1 MNTLKLII
9 AFLIFTAFI
18 GIASADN
25 YYYMQSVSANTMY
38 KFTVAS
44 ARSDCRDVKFMDQ
57 FGNTITP
64 SWAVLNG
71 CANGQA
77 TLTVMFPNSIPKL
90 IIQSNNANNAWIS
103 YVATGYANV
112 YSVSISANRLTALNV
127 ATARSD
133 GNDVR
138 IYNSNWQLV
147 TPTFW
152 KSASSSR
159 IGIPVAVLS
168 TGGTYYIL
176 SGNPNDAGYSQ
187 SSAIITTSTSNQQIY
202 QTHGISFSTSG
213 TGQFKLYNTNG
224 QYWNFYIYLSGNY
237 YLAHPAG
244 TIELVNGGTP
254 YTVSGTW
261 TGNTL
266 SYSITC
272 YAFVCDDSLCYA
284 QWITQSYS
292 ASGVAITTY
301 VYFNSSQSSTITALY
316 DSPSLT
322 APTTPTIYQLT
333 AFPDTTPPTI
343 TNIVITVTFTS
354 ATVSATLSDNNYL
367 ASYEI
372 RINDNLAVSKTT
384 SLVSS
389 LNISENVAPSYFSK
403 DVNTITITAKD
414 IFDNQGQN
422 STNFQRVYALTL
434 VIFHTDLNT
443 TWNTAWYAGNFSYLV
458 LKNPAQNQIIDLK
471 AQNLSQ
477 VNINLKAG
485 ESAVLEFRY
494 ANYATTFVN
503 EFEPFV
509 ADMLNTTVIRV
520 ALPPPQTLFQVV
532 AYSSGSQRVA
542 FIDPTSRAVGAV
554 GTTKYQYDQ
563 YKAFGAWLKPG
574 AWNVY
579 TIVNG
584 VPTFLIPVNPQTAS
598 AISLDALIASVS
610 VPQVGFFSASIS
622 CRPVNASG
630 SIFEI
635 TFASQKAGALLVLVK
650 ENGITKYSAN
660 ASGDKLVVVMDASQ
674 AGFTSDRA
682 DIEGYVDGALKARA
696 SCYLKGIGGSYYLP
710 EGIAIALALGTI
722 FFSFTAVGFFTMF
735 RIMLPFASLAALY
748 ITSATEATPAVR
760 FVQIISL
767 IMFVIS
773 ILFIIKWRD

>member
-1 MNTLKLII
+1 VNALKPII

-18 GIASADN
+18 AVASADN
-25 YYYMQSVSANTMY
+25 YYYVQSVSANTMY

-71 CANGQA
+71 CADGQA
-77 TLTVMFPNSIPKL
+77 TLTVVFPTSVSKL

-112 YSVSISANRLTALNV
+112 YSVSISANRLTALSV
-127 ATARSD
+127 ATVKSD

-138 IYNSNWQLV
+138 IYTTSWQLV

-152 KSASSSR
+152 KSGSTS
-159 IGIPVAVLS
+159 GINVPVAVLS
-168 TGGTYYIL
+168 SSGTYYIL
-176 SGNPNDAGYSQ
+176 SGNPNDLGYSQ
-187 SSAIITTSTSNQQIY
+187 SSAIITTSTSDQQIY

-213 TGQFKLYNTNG
+213 TGQFRLYNTNG
-224 QYWNFYIYLSGNY
+224 QYWEFRYYQSGSYYYI
-237 YLAHPAG
+237 AHPAG
-244 TIELVNGGTP
+244 TITLAENYP
-254 YTVSGTW
+254 YYASGTW
-261 TGNTL
+261 IGNQL
-266 SYSITC
+266 HYSITYKTSY
-272 YAFVCDDSLCYA
+272 YAPWTTDYF
-284 QWITQSYS
+284 S
-292 ASGVAITTY
+292 ASGVSTTTY
-301 VYFNSSQSSTITALY
+301 VYFNSTQSSTITALT

-322 APTTPTIYQLT
+322 APTTPAIYQLT

-354 ATVSATLSDNNYL
+354 ATVSATISDNNYL

-372 RINDNLAVSKTT
+372 RINDNLVVSKTT
-384 SLVSS
+384 SPVSS
-389 LNISENVAPSYFSK
+389 LNINESVSPGYFSK
-403 DVNTITITAKD
+403 DVNVVTITAKD

-422 STNFQRVYALTL
+422 STNFQRVYALTF
-434 VIFHTDLNT
+434 VIFHTDLNITWDT
-443 TWNTAWYAGNFSYLV
+443 TWYASNFSYLV

-471 AQNLSQ
+471 AQNLNQ
-477 VNINLKAG
+477 VNVNLKAG

-503 EFEPFV
+503 EFEPFI
-509 ADMLNTTVIRV
+509 ADILNTTVIRV

-532 AYSSGSQRVA
+532 AYSAGSQRVA
-542 FIDPTSRAVGAV
+542 FIDPTSQAVGAV
-554 GTTKYQYDQ
+554 GTTKYQYEQ

-598 AISLDALIASVS
+598 AISMDTLIASVS

-622 CRPVNASG
+622 CRPINASG

-635 TFASQKAGALLVLVK
+635 TFASQKSGALLLLVK
-650 ENGITKYSAN
+650 ENGVTKYSAN
-660 ASGDKLVVVMDASQ
+660 ASGDKLVVVMDMTQ

-682 DIEGYVDGALKARA
+682 DIEGYVDGSLKAKA
-696 SCYLKGIGGSYYLP
+696 SCYLKGFGGSYYLP
-710 EGIAIALALGTI
+710 EGIAVALALGTI

-748 ITSATEATPAVR
+748 ITSVAEATPSIR

>member
-1 MNTLKLII
+1 MNALKLII

-18 GIASADN
+18 SIASADN
-25 YYYMQSVSANTMY
+25 YYYVQSVSANTMY

-133 GNDVR
+133 GNDVQ

-152 KSASSSR
+152 KSASSSG

-187 SSAIITTSTSNQQIY
+187 SSAIITTSTSDQQIY
-202 QTHGISFSTSG
+202 QTHGISFSTGPG
-213 TGQFKLYNTNG
+213 TG
-224 QYWNFYIYLSGNY
+224 NFYLCNNTGSCWTFTVTHTSSAGWVVY
-237 YLAHPAG
+237 HPAG
-244 TIELVNGGTP
+244 STIIGSYYRAT
-254 YTVSGTW
+254 GTW

-266 SYSITC
+266 NYGISFTDNGYFT
-272 YAFVCDDSLCYA
+272 Y
-284 QWITQSYS
+284 YS
-292 ASGVAITTY
+292 ASGITITTY

-322 APTTPTIYQLT
+322 APTSPTIYQLT

-384 SLVSS
+384 SPVSS

-422 STNFQRVYALTL
+422 STNFQRVYALTF

-443 TWNTAWYAGNFSYLV
+443 TWDTAWYAGNFSYLV

-471 AQNLSQ
+471 AQNLNQ
-477 VNINLKAG
+477 VNVNLRAG
-485 ESAVLEFRY
+485 ESAILEFRY

-610 VPQVGFFSASIS
+610 MPQVGFFSASIS
-622 CRPVNASG
+622 CRPINASG

-660 ASGDKLVVVMDASQ
+660 ASGDKLVVVMDATQ
-674 AGFTSDRA
+674 AGFTSDHA

-710 EGIAIALALGTI
+710 EGIAVALALGTI

>member
-1 MNTLKLII
+1 VNALKLII

-18 GIASADN
+18 GIAGADN
-25 YYYMQSVSANTMY
+25 YYYAGSVSANTMY

-44 ARSDCRDVKFMDQ
+44 ARSDCRDVKFVDQ

-77 TLTVMFPNSIPKL
+77 TLTVVFPSSVSKL
-90 IIQSNNANNAWIS
+90 IIQSNNASNAWIS

-112 YSVSISANRLTALNV
+112 YIGSISANRLTALNV

-133 GNDVR
+133 KNDVR
-138 IYNSNWQLV
+138 IYTTNWQPV
-147 TPTFW
+147 TPSFW
-152 KSASSSR
+152 KSGSTSG
-159 IGIPVAVLS
+159 IGVPVAILS
-168 TGGTYYIL
+168 SGGTYYIL

-187 SSAIITTSTSNQQIY
+187 SSAIITTSTINQQIY
-202 QTHGISFSTSG
+202 QTHGISFSTSFG
-213 TGQFKLYNTNG
+213 GNGQWFKLYNTNG
-224 QYWNFYIYLSGNY
+224 QYWGFSAAVYVGDYAELCVY
-237 YLAHPAG
+237 HPAG
-244 TIELVNGGTP
+244 GSTPFCSGGFDLWIG
-254 YTVSGTW
+254 VSGTW
-261 TGNTL
+261 IGNTL
-266 SYSITC
+266 SYSLTLSNG
-272 YAFVCDDSLCYA
+272 YS
-284 QWITQSYS
+284 QSYS
-292 ASGVAITTY
+292 ASGVAITTN
-301 VYFNSSQSSTITALY
+301 VYFNSTQSSTITALY
-316 DSPSLT
+316 DSLGLT
-322 APTTPTIYQLT
+322 APISPTIYPLT
-333 AFPDTTPPTI
+333 AFPDTIPPTI

-354 ATVSATLSDNNYL
+354 ATVSATISDNNYL

-384 SLVSS
+384 SPVSS
-389 LNISENVAPSYFSK
+389 LNINESVAPGYFSK
-403 DVNTITITAKD
+403 DVNIVTITAKD

-434 VIFHTDLNT
+434 VIFHTDLNM

-503 EFEPFV
+503 EFEPFI
-509 ADMLNTTVIRV
+509 ADILNTTVIRV

-542 FIDPTSRAVGAV
+542 FIDPTSQAVGAV
-554 GTTKYQYDQ
+554 GTTKYQYEQ

-574 AWNVY
+574 SWNVY
-579 TIVNG
+579 TTVNG

-598 AISLDALIASVS
+598 AISMDALIASVS

-622 CRPVNASG
+622 CRPINASG

-635 TFASQKAGALLVLVK
+635 SFASQKAGALLLLVK
-650 ENGITKYSAN
+650 ESGVTKYSAN

-682 DIEGYVDGALKARA
+682 DIEGYVDGSLKAKA
-696 SCYLKGIGGSYYLP
+696 SCYLKGVGGSYYLP

-748 ITSATEATPAVR
+748 ITSVTEATPTVR